1 MGTCLVA
8 EAVTLVVTMGLTVT
22 VKMTVTVM
30 GCLLIGSVDD
40 DGGGGHGLSH
50 HGDCGFGDDH
60 ACAVNHGAVRVCPAE
75 TWTDHDPNDQ
85 TDRPHHERD
94 DHHDHHPRLRNGMVA
109 AHSCLLRWKRCRRE
123 HVDLLH
129 AQTARLLIDL

>member
-8 EAVTLVVTMGLTVT
+8 EAVTLVVTVSVT
-22 VKMTVTVM
+22 VMGCLLIGSVM

-75 TWTDHDPNDQ
+75 TWTDHDPDDQ

-94 DHHDHHPRLRNGMVA
+94 DHHDHHPRLRIGMVA
-109 AHSCLLRWKRCRRE
+109 AHSCLLRWKRCRQGGRD
-123 HVDLLH
+123 DLLC
-129 AQTARLLIDL
+129 TVAR